1 MEEEYNDKYPIR
13 FIGRNILTEPIPLGF
28 MVDPFNMC
36 ECMYVIINLFSS
48 LILLVLVSE
57 ADNDDDD
64 DFHANLKKPLTESNR
79 TLFTSSI
86 KYYTK

>member
-1 MEEEYNDKYPIR
+1 MEEEYNNKYPIR

-28 MVDPFNMC
+28 MVDPFN
-36 ECMYVIINLFSS
+36 IS

-57 ADNDDDD
+57 ADNDDDDD